1 MPPTKPS
8 VLVVDDDPDSRE
20 ILWEYLTFVGFDV
33 ATAPDGE
40 TAIARAAELHPHV
53 VLMDLALGGTMD
65 GFEATRRIRAHPVL
79 KNAVVIA
86 VTARAF
92 AKDQQQARHAGCHA
106 VVIKPYD
113 LTALAER
120 INRVVQQGGQA
131 AS

>member
-1 MPPTKPS
+1 MPPTKAS
-8 VLVVDDDPDSRE
+8 VLVADDDPDSRE
-20 ILWEYLTFVGFDV
+20 ILWEYLTLVGFDV

-40 TAIARAAELHPHV
+40 TAIACAAELHPHV
-53 VLMDLALGGTMD
+53 VLMDLALSGTMD

-86 VTARAF
+86 VTALVF
-92 AKDQQQARHAGCHA
+92 AKDQQQARRAGCHA
-106 VVIKPYD
+106 VVTKPYD

-120 INRVVQQGGQA
+120 ISRLVPPRGQA